1 MELVCPY
8 CSSNLIQ
15 GFIDSGRYSFKWH
28 NEEMKIIEKYTVLGG
43 EVLSYKSKI
52 KSYRCNN
59 CNKIIIDLS
68 SI

>member
-1 MELVCPY
+1 MKLVCPY
-8 CSSNLIQ
+8 CSSKLIQ

-28 NEEMKIIEKYTVLGG
+28 SKEQNLIERYTVLGG

-52 KSYRCNN
+52 TSYRCNN

>member
-28 NEEMKIIEKYTVLGG
+28 NKEQNIIEKYTVLGG
-43 EVLSYKSKI
+43 EVLSRKSKI
-52 KSYRCNN
+52 ISYRCNN
-59 CNKIIIDLS
+59 CNKIIIDLN